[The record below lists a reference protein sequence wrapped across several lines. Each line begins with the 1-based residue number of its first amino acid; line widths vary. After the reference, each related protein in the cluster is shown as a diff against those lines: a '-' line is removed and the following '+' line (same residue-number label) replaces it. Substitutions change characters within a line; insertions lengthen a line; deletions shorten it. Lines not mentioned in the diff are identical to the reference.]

1 MSGIEHVKKAWP
13 EEGAAGKGVRS
24 AMGSPD
30 VRPAQEVT
38 HEDRHQVRGRR
49 ARRRRPADEL
59 GEGERDDD
67 PERDDERVLED

>member
-1 MSGIEHVKKAWP
+1 
-13 EEGAAGKGVRS
+13 
-24 AMGSPD
+24 MGSLD

-59 GEGERDDD
+59 GKGERDGN
-67 PERDDERVLED
+67 PKRDDERVLEDWAQERGSVRINMSPAEAGTTDLGR